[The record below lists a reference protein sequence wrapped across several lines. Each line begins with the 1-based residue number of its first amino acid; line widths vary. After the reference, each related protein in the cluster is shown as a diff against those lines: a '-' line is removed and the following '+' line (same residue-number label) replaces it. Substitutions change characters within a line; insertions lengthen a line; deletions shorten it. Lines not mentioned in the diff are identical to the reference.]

1 MISKR
6 FNISELLRSHGN
18 GLSRKR
24 YIVSLLGLASPI
36 QIFSDTTPYI
46 SSHCN
51 QDKSRF
57 IIQILMNSANK
68 NNGGRKKGRKKKKKE
83 KDKRKDKEKINNGK
97 ERVGHKEY

>member
-1 MISKR
+1 MNHVWKRRVISKR

-24 YIVSLLGLASPI
+24 YIVSFLGLASPI

-68 NNGGRKKGRKKKKKE
+68 NNGGKKKGRKEKKTKE
-83 KDKRKDKEKINNGK
+83 IKRKTK
-97 ERVGHKEY
+97 